1 MTFNLQENTLMLDGA
16 LGTQLQAL
24 AGKTIAVPEALNL
37 DAEGRRLVE
46 RVHGEYIKAGA
57 QVIETNTFAAN
68 FPRLERFGLGAE
80 MEKINRAAVEVAR
93 QAAAGSALVA
103 GSVGPL
109 DLGISVGE
117 NEKTMYEKC
126 FHDQVDILKSSGV
139 DLLMLETFSSPSEAR
154 LALEAARAA
163 SLPVF
168 FSIGGQSISR
178 PYARKAVLE
187 MIALAGEFKVDAFGV
202 NCLSP
207 YDLGQV
213 LDILAANTS
222 MPLLAYPNAGTPSI
236 ERGVVKYDLPLD
248 ALLQEARKWFQ
259 KGVVVFGG
267 CCGTNPEHIRALA
280 AEFKDK
286 KPCIRPSKEVSSGR
300 AGLPVRPSSTGGTTP
315 GAWQARLF
323 TTLGAWSRPAAV
335 KDIAAGPANLVREKM
350 NSGRRPLVAI
360 EIKPVLSKP
369 LQATVDSVEELAS
382 GAVDFFSVPDNPAA
396 NPARDCMACAALLQQ
411 KYRIP
416 AIIHKTATQ
425 SNALH
430 ISSYLLGA
438 HDLGIRGVLAV
449 TGDPPGA
456 GAFDRVAT
464 RVNDVRN
471 SIELLRLISLLR
483 EGTLVNGQSLPF
495 PVDFAAGCAFAHG
508 DNMKS
513 QLAWLDKKADAG
525 AEFVFTQPVFC
536 MEDFERVAEALGRF
550 SLKKFIGIL
559 PVVSTRQAEF
569 IRSGKIPGM
578 TLPASFLETI
588 SAYKVVADQ
597 AIAGMGLALE
607 LAGEIAKDAE
617 GIYVIMPFHKNA
629 PALTAELIRSFK
641 PESRDS

>member
-1 MTFNLQENTLMLDGA
+1 MTFHLRENTLILDGA

-24 AGKTIAVPEALNL
+24 SGKTIAVPEALNL

-68 FPRLERFGLGAE
+68 FPRLERFGLGAD
-80 MEKINRAAVEVAR
+80 MEIINRSAVEVAR
-93 QAAAGSALVA
+93 QAAAGRALVA

-126 FHDQVDILKSSGV
+126 FHDQVDVLKSGGV

-163 SLPVF
+163 SLPIF

-187 MIALAGEFKVDAFGV
+187 MIALAGEFKVDFFGV

-213 LDILAANTS
+213 LDIVAANTS

-248 ALLQEARKWFQ
+248 TLLQEARKWFL
-259 KGVVVFGG
+259 KGVAVFGG

-280 AEFKDK
+280 EEFKDR
-286 KPCIRPSKEVSSGR
+286 KPCSR
-300 AGLPVRPSSTGGTTP
+300 AGVGVIEGRPGPPVRPFSTGGTM
-315 GAWQARLF
+315 L
-323 TTLGAWSRPAAV
+323 SRPAAEKV
-335 KDIAAGPANLVREKM
+335 ISACIPNPVREQL
-350 NSGRRPLVAI
+350 NSGRRPLVAV
-360 EIKPVLSKP
+360 EIKPVLSRP
-369 LQATVDSVEELAS
+369 LQATVDSVQELAS
-382 GAVDFFSVPDNPAA
+382 GGVDYFSVPDNPAA

-411 KYRIP
+411 KYRVP
-416 AIIHKTATQ
+416 AVIHKTATQ

-456 GAFDRVAT
+456 GAFDRIAT

-483 EGTLVNGQSLPF
+483 EGALVNGQSLPF

-513 QLAWLDKKADAG
+513 QLAWLEKKADAG

-536 MEDFERVAEALGRF
+536 REDFERVAEALGRF

-559 PVVSTRQAEF
+559 PVVSARQAEF

-578 TLPASFLETI
+578 TLPAGFLETI
-588 SAYKVVADQ
+588 SAYKDVADQ
-597 AIAGMGLALE
+597 TKAGMELTLA
-607 LAGEIAKDAE
+607 LAGEIAKNAE
-617 GIYVIMPFHKNA
+617 GIYIIMPFHKNSA
-629 PALTAELIRSFK
+629 ALTVELFK
-641 PESRDS
+641 SLRNE

>member
-1 MTFNLQENTLMLDGA
+1 MLDGA

-24 AGKTIAVPEALNL
+24 SGKNIAVPEVLNL
-37 DAEGRRLVE
+37 DAEGRRLVAQ
-46 RVHGEYIKAGA
+46 VHSDYIAAGA
-57 QVIETNTFAAN
+57 QIIETNTFAAN
-68 FPRLERFGLGAE
+68 FPRLERIGLGNE
-80 MEKINRAAVEVAR
+80 LEKINKAAVALAR
-93 QAAAGSALVA
+93 QTAAGRALVA

-117 NEKTMYEKC
+117 SERPLYARC
-126 FHDQVDILKSSGV
+126 FQEQMDILKSSGV
-139 DLLMLETFSSPSEAR
+139 DLLILETFSSPSEAR
-154 LALEAARAA
+154 LALEAARMTG
-163 SLPVF
+163 LPVF
-168 FSIGGQSISR
+168 FAIGGQSISR

-187 MIALAGEFKVDAFGV
+187 MIALAGDFKVDAFGV

-213 LDILAANTS
+213 LDIVAANTS
-222 MPLLAYPNAGTPSI
+222 IPLLAYPNAGTPSI

-248 ALLQEARKWFQ
+248 TLMQEARKWFR
-259 KGVVVFGG
+259 KGVAVFGG

-280 AEFKDK
+280 AEFKNK
-286 KPCIRPSKEVSSGR
+286 KPCIRPSKEVSAGR
-300 AGLPVRPSSTGGTTP
+300 AGLPVRPSSTGGTMP
-315 GAWQARLF
+315 MAWQARLF
-323 TTLGAWSRPAAV
+323 TTPGAWSRPTAV
-335 KDIAAGPANLVREKM
+335 KDIAASHVNLVREKI

-360 EIKPVLSKP
+360 EIKPALSKP
-369 LQATVDSVEELAS
+369 LQATVDSVQELAS
-382 GAVDFFSVPDNPAA
+382 GGVDFFSVPDNPAA

-411 KYRIP
+411 KYRVP

-430 ISSYLLGA
+430 ISSYLIGA

-456 GAFDRVAT
+456 GAFDRIAT

-483 EGTLVNGQSLPF
+483 EGVLVNGQSLPF
-495 PVDFAAGCAFAHG
+495 PVDFSAGCAFAHG
-508 DNMKS
+508 DKLQS
-513 QLAWLDKKADAG
+513 QVAWLEKKADAG

-536 MEDFERVAEALGRF
+536 REDFERVAEALGRF

-559 PVVSTRQAEF
+559 PVVSARQAEF

-578 TLPASFLETI
+578 TLPAGFLETI
-588 SAYKVVADQ
+588 SAYKDVADQ
-597 AIAGMGLALE
+597 TKAGMELTLA
-607 LAGEIAKDAE
+607 LAGEIAKNAE
-617 GIYVIMPFHKNA
+617 GIYIIMPFHKNSA
-629 PALTAELIRSFK
+629 ALTVELFK
-641 PESRDS
+641 SLRNE